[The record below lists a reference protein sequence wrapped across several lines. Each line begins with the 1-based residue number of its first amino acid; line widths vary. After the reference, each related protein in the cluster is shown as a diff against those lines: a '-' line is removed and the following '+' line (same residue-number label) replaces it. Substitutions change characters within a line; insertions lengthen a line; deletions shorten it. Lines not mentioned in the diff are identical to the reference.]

1 MNKLE
6 QYTLEIIQECL
17 PRITIALEKIA
28 NNKTKKET
36 EKCTSK

>member
-28 NNKTKKET
+28 NNQTENKKLKGETK
-36 EKCTSK
+36 